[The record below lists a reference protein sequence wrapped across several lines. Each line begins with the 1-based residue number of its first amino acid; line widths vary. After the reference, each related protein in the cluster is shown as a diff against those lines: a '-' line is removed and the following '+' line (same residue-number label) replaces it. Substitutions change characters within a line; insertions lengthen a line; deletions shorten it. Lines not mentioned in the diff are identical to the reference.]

1 MKLDETELKLK
12 KDIDIIFNGG
22 YDDKPTTDFL
32 NHLELTRMFVR
43 SESDQIEYIK
53 QLSFLYNHIDIEDN
67 SLVFKYD
74 NVKLKING
82 ISELPP
88 DFQKEHT
95 MHLIR
100 NSDEFKSAY
109 TQFSRDYKIEKL
121 L

>member
-1 MKLDETELKLK
+1 MKLDELKLK
-12 KDIDIIFNGG
+12 EDIDIIFNGG
-22 YDDKPTTDFL
+22 YDDDFL
-32 NHLELTRMFVR
+32 
-43 SESDQIEYIK
+43 SDQIEYIK
-53 QLSFLYNHIDIEDN
+53 QISFLYNHIDIEDY

-74 NVKLKING
+74 NMKLKING

-95 MHLIR
+95 IHLIR

-109 TQFSRDYKIEKL
+109 TQFSRDYKIKNL

>member
-12 KDIDIIFNGG
+12 EDIDIIFNGG
-22 YDDKPTTDFL
+22 YDDDFL
-32 NHLELTRMFVR
+32 
-43 SESDQIEYIK
+43 SDQIEYIK
-53 QLSFLYNHIDIEDN
+53 QISFLYNHIDIEDN

-74 NVKLKING
+74 NMKLKING

-109 TQFSRDYKIEKL
+109 TQFSRDYKIKNFL
-121 L
+121 

>member
-1 MKLDETELKLK
+1 MKLDETGLKLK
-12 KDIDIIFNGG
+12 EDIDIIFNGG
-22 YDDKPTTDFL
+22 YDDDFL
-32 NHLELTRMFVR
+32 
-43 SESDQIEYIK
+43 SDQIEYIK
-53 QLSFLYNHIDIEDN
+53 QISFLYNHIDIEDN

-74 NVKLKING
+74 NMKLKING

-95 MHLIR
+95 IHLIR

-109 TQFSRDYKIEKL
+109 TQFSRDYKIKNL